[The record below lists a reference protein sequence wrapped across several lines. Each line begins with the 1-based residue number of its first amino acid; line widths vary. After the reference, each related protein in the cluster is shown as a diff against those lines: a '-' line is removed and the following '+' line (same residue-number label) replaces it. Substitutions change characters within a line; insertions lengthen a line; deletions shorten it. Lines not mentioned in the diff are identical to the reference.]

1 MAVSRKI
8 RVAIRLDSPSVGAAG
23 YNLRQLAENPDAL
36 AYQERLRQEQQ
47 EVIGRI
53 ESATGEPL
61 EVKRRMTR
69 TANVISAEVRLR
81 DLPLIAAVE
90 GVAGVA
96 AERQYRIDPPVDRPV
111 TK

>member
-1 MAVSRKI
+1 MVVSRKI
-8 RVAIRLDSPSVGAAG
+8 RVAIRLDSPSVSEAG

-47 EVIGRI
+47 DVIGRI
-53 ESATGEPL
+53 ETATGEPL

-69 TANVISAEVRLR
+69 TANVISAEVRPK
-81 DLPLIAAVE
+81 DLPLLSTLD
-90 GVAGVA
+90 GVAGVTV
-96 AERQYRIDPPVDRPV
+96 ERQYRIEPPVDRPV